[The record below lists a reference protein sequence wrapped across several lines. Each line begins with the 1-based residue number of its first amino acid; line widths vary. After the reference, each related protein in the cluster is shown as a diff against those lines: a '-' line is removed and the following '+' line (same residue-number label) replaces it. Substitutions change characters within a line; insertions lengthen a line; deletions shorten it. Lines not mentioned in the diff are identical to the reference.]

1 MRLLFIFLSTFIASA
16 TFIILVIY
24 IGITRKPYPTSAG
37 VDERGLAYILLLG
50 MNMLLSSASSS
61 MFLNFIG
68 RVRNNYSY
76 SFLSFFALPTIIAIY
91 FLSPTHAS
99 LAMNSVVFIPFFSV
113 LIVNFIFY
121 RKYVRKKLIVSAEI
135 SRCQ

>member
-1 MRLLFIFLSTFIASA
+1 MRLLFIFLSTFIASS
-16 TFIILVIY
+16 TFIILVVY
-24 IGITRKPYPTSAG
+24 IGIMSKPYHASAG
-37 VDERGLAYILLLG
+37 VDERGLIYILLLG
-50 MNMLLSSASSS
+50 TNMLLSSASSS
-61 MFLNFIG
+61 LLLNFIG

-91 FLSPTHAS
+91 VLSPTRAS
-99 LAMNSVVFIPFFSV
+99 IEMNSIVFIPFFGV

-135 SRCQ
+135 S